1 MIKQLKELCIKTE
14 QGSNLSEC
22 LNKYTKT
29 QIKNILDLY
38 GGKVASAAKKKG
50 DDRCCGGSDKGKRG
64 SLFRKR

>member
-38 GGKVASAAKKKG
+38 GGKVASAAKKG